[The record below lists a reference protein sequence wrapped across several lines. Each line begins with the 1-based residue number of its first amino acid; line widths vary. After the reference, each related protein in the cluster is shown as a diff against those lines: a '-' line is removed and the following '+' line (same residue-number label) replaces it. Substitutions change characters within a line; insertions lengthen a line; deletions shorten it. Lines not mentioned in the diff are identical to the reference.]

1 MKFYKWILL
10 AIAVVVIGL
19 LVYSLVGGAPRPVKV
34 EPIQEQTKRASDL
47 MEDTDLFSDQKKST
61 TDMIEG
67 MVDY

>member
-1 MKFYKWILL
+1 MKFYKWILI

-47 MEDTDLFSDQKKST
+47 MEDTDLFSVYEKLT

-67 MVDY
+67 TVDY